1 MSGGTI
7 RHIVIL
13 EENNNAGGKSPKWMQ
28 QLEAAEQTDELV
40 PATVLHC
47 ILEQCL
53 LLVRICIRQPGAD
66 GAHRTE
72 SVIENL
78 LHLLVKSLSH
88 PRLRLLDA
96 VGDFLPTSPTASIP
110 DVPPFWEVCVQKV
123 IQDQCRKSPD
133 SLAVDAWD
141 GSLTYREL
149 DELTDRLAR
158 ALMHLGIGLERFVP
172 IYMEKSLWTTVA
184 ILAVI
189 KSGGAFSLLSPAH
202 PLPRLQQICDDL
214 RSPFILSSEAQAA
227 RCLKLGG
234 EVLVIE
240 SLDQACRSSRVLQ
253 EMPLAQPGTAL
264 YVAFTSGSTGKP
276 KGVVIEHQAYCS
288 SAQSHIQAFQI
299 NDRSRLLQFAAY
311 AFDVSTLETL
321 ITLMAGACLCVP
333 SKAQRNHVVLFED
346 ALRAFRL
353 THVGLPPSFARIVP
367 WANLEERPTL
377 LLGGEPM
384 RKSDRT
390 IYSALGMRFMNAYGP
405 TECSVN
411 ATIHDRVRPRHSVQ
425 NIGKPTGAVAWI
437 VDPNDMEKPMQ
448 WNEVASQDQTGT
460 IHIVGRKDGQFK
472 IRGQRV
478 EVADVEHHVNDVVAI
493 STEVVE
499 KVNTS
504 EDHQRLI
511 AFIVLDGPLP
521 AQMTDSLFLA
531 TDASDLETLKAI

>member
-1 MSGGTI
+1 MQVGNPRSGCNSSKLLDRQMSSSPQPFC
-7 RHIVIL
+7 IVSW
-13 EENNNAGGKSPKWMQ
+13 NNAFFAQS
-28 QLEAAEQTDELV
+28 
-40 PATVLHC
+40 
-47 ILEQCL
+47 
-53 LLVRICIRQPGAD
+53 
-66 GAHRTE
+66 
-72 SVIENL
+72 
-78 LHLLVKSLSH
+78 

-158 ALMHLGIGLERFVP
+158 ALMHLGIGPERFVP

-189 KSGGAFSLLSPAH
+189 KSG
-202 PLPRLQQICDDL
+202 
-214 RSPFILSSEAQAA
+214 AQAA

-311 AFDVSTLETL
+311 AFDMSTLETL

-333 SKAQRNHVVLFED
+333 SEAQRNDVVLFED

-425 NIGKPTGAVAWI
+425 NIGKPTKAVAWI
-437 VDPNDMEKPMQ
+437 VDPNDMEKSMGQ
-448 WNEVASQDQTGT
+448 YQHWVYRTGDLASQDQTGT

-504 EDHQRLI
+504 DDHQRLI

-531 TDASDLETLKAI
+531 PDASDLETLKAL